1 MTSLKGE
8 QKAFNYLCLVFHYRT
23 VKLCQDFV
31 KEARKEQS
39 LQALY
44 KVVAHSRRMSK
55 SDKYGKRTKV
65 AFNSLQRYR
74 FK

>member
-1 MTSLKGE
+1 MNKKLLFICVYSSL
-8 QKAFNYLCLVFHYRT
+8 FHYRT
-23 VKLCQDFV
+23 VKLCQDFIT
-31 KEARKEQS
+31 EARKEES

-44 KVVAHSRRMSK
+44 KVVAHSRRRSR

-65 AFNSLQRYR
+65 AFNSLRRYR